1 MKMCLITMSGK
12 SASLSINMRQPG
24 KKKKKKERRSDG
36 KINSLNFLSIMSP
49 FQIWDRG

>member
-1 MKMCLITMSGK
+1 MKMYLITMSGK

-24 KKKKKKERRSDG
+24 KKKKERRSDG